1 MPNEKE
7 RRGLLFVYARCFG
20 AVRKERERDVRTG
33 AERERE
39 RVRVCLTKNVRRNKN
54 DTCARLYSKEERK
67 KMSRISMMMSV
78 ILRARDETE
87 REVSQGERGMPHLCI
102 VRAFF

>member
-1 MPNEKE
+1 MTFCVHALWS
-7 RRGLLFVYARCFG
+7 RRKR
-20 AVRKERERDVRTG
+20 EREREREMRTG

-39 RVRVCLTKNVRRNKN
+39 RVCVCLTKNVRRNKN

-78 ILRARDETE
+78 ILRARDENE

>member
-1 MPNEKE
+1 M
-7 RRGLLFVYARCFG
+7 
-20 AVRKERERDVRTG
+20 RTG

-39 RVRVCLTKNVRRNKN
+39 RVCVCLTKNVRRNKN

>member
-1 MPNEKE
+1 MCDVIKTT
-7 RRGLLFVYARCFG
+7 RARDST
-20 AVRKERERDVRTG
+20 RKKS
-33 AERERE
+33 A
-39 RVRVCLTKNVRRNKN
+39 
-54 DTCARLYSKEERK
+54 

-87 REVSQGERGMPHLCI
+87 REVSQVEKGMPHLCI

>member
-1 MPNEKE
+1 MPNERKKGTFCVNALWS
-7 RRGLLFVYARCFG
+7 RRKIYIYICELVQ
-20 AVRKERERDVRTG
+20 KERERVC
-33 AERERE
+33 
-39 RVRVCLTKNVRRNKN
+39 VCLTKNVRRNKN

>member
-1 MPNEKE
+1 MTFCVNALWS
-7 RRGLLFVYARCFG
+7 RRKR
-20 AVRKERERDVRTG
+20 
-33 AERERE
+33 ERERE
-39 RVRVCLTKNVRRNKN
+39 RDANWCRKRERESVCLTKNVRRNKN